1 MARNEQSKVQ
11 SLTSKVQ
18 CPTALTLDLDEN
30 AEMPKWLAYSL
41 LCLFWWGIFGFLAK
55 LGADRISPGHMQI
68 LFTVGM
74 IPLVLAAFFRSQR
87 KVDTDRLGVI
97 YGVLNGVFAGL
108 GGLAYFAAMEA
119 GKASIVGPVT
129 SLFPLLTVV
138 LAVSLLKERMNRVQ
152 MFGIGLALVSI
163 CILSI

>member
-1 MARNEQSKVQ
+1 
-11 SLTSKVQ
+11 
-18 CPTALTLDLDEN
+18 
-30 AEMPKWLAYSL
+30 MPKWLAYSL
-41 LCLFWWGIFGFLAK
+41 LCLFWWGVFGFLAK
-55 LGADRISPGHMQI
+55 LGADRISARHMQV

-74 IPLVLAAFFRSQR
+74 IPLVILAFFRSR
-87 KVDTDRLGVI
+87 RRIDTDRLGVL

-108 GGLAYFAAMEA
+108 GGLAYFAAMGT

-152 MFGIGLALVSI
+152 MFGVGLALLSI
-163 CILSI
+163 SILSI

>member
-1 MARNEQSKVQ
+1 
-11 SLTSKVQ
+11 
-18 CPTALTLDLDEN
+18 
-30 AEMPKWLAYSL
+30 MPKWLAYSL
-41 LCLFWWGIFGFLAK
+41 LCLFWWGVFGFLAK
-55 LGADRISPGHMQI
+55 LGADRISPRHMQI
-68 LFTVGM
+68 LFTLGM
-74 IPLVLAAFFRSQR
+74 IPLVILAFFRSQR
-87 KVDTDRLGVI
+87 RIDTDRLGVL

-108 GGLAYFAAMEA
+108 GGLAYFAAMET

-152 MFGIGLALVSI
+152 MIGIGLALLSI